1 MRYLPLLR
9 RLPLLAAAGALALLA
24 ACSTVERGQ
33 SVPLERGASW
43 VVLPFAN
50 QTDTPLAG
58 QRAEAVAQ
66 ALLIGQQVGAVR
78 NAPRSTQQEALFN
91 SDDSQRQEE
100 ALAWA
105 RAQQVRYAL
114 TGSVQ
119 EWRYKVGVDGEPA
132 VGLTLQIIDVANG
145 NILWSGT
152 GGQSGWSRE
161 ALAAVA
167 HKLMRKLLH
176 SGLADAR

>member
-105 RAQQVRYAL
+105 RAQ
-114 TGSVQ
+114 
-119 EWRYKVGVDGEPA
+119 
-132 VGLTLQIIDVANG
+132 
-145 NILWSGT
+145 
-152 GGQSGWSRE
+152 
-161 ALAAVA
+161 
-167 HKLMRKLLH
+167 
-176 SGLADAR
+176 

>member
-33 SVPLERGASW
+33 AVPLERGASW

-78 NAPRSTQQEALFN
+78 NAPRLARIAEAAKFDAVFLVDSSGVRSTHLPSLARTARSDFFEPLTLLSAL
-91 SDDSQRQEE
+91 SQG
-100 ALAWA
+100 
-105 RAQQVRYAL
+105 AQTLGR
-114 TGSVQ
+114 
-119 EWRYKVGVDGEPA
+119 A
-132 VGLTLQIIDVANG
+132 VGAGPGAGDPDPGAHPSKVAR
-145 NILWSGT
+145 ST
-152 GGQSGWSRE
+152 S
-161 ALAAVA
+161 
-167 HKLMRKLLH
+167 
-176 SGLADAR
+176 

>member
-1 MRYLPLLR
+1 MRFHSVLR
-9 RLPLLAAAGALALLA
+9 RLPLLAAAAALALLG
-24 ACSTVERGQ
+24 ACSTIERGQ
-33 SVPLERGASW
+33 AAALERGASW

-66 ALLIGQQVGAVR
+66 SLLISAQVGGVR
-78 NAPRSTQQEALFN
+78 SAPRSTQQEALFN

-105 RAQQVRYAL
+105 RQQQLRYAL
-114 TGSVQ
+114 SGSVQ

-132 VGLTLQIIDVANG
+132 VGLTLQILDVQSGA
-145 NILWSGT
+145 ILWSGT

-176 SGLADAR
+176 TGLAGTH